1 MDVWSPDHLFVRLT
15 HWKEQKDWTAER
27 ALQKATGGIRPGQG
41 KSPFSPLTFL
51 IMDVPFYCCFRIL

>member
-27 ALQKATGGIRPGQG
+27 ALQKATGGIRKAQG
-41 KSPFSPLTFL
+41 KSPFSS
-51 IMDVPFYCCFRIL
+51 